1 MKMDEGIRYRNRYL
15 QAIEPFM
22 GKSII
27 KVMTGQRRVGK
38 SYILFQLMEL
48 IHQKEP
54 NANIIYINRED
65 MAFDFI
71 VSAKELYTYI
81 VGKCLKDRMNYIFI
95 DEIQDINEF
104 EKALRSLVLDVNNDI
119 YVTGSNAKMLS
130 GELATYLG
138 GRYIEFT
145 IYSLSYPE
153 FLQFH
158 GLEDSDDSFDLYAK
172 YGGLPYLMH
181 LKLEDR
187 IVFEYLESIY
197 STIVYRDIV
206 SRYALRNTVFLEK
219 LLLFLADNV
228 GSIFSAKGIS
238 GYLKSQRISL
248 GVNQILAY
256 IDYFENAF
264 IIYNVS
270 RYDIAGKR
278 IFGIGN
284 KYYFE
289 NLGIRNVIAGR
300 KLQDRA
306 KVLENIVYNHLRYL
320 GYAVKVG
327 VLEKVEVDFIGEKN
341 GEKLYI
347 QVALRLD
354 DERTVE
360 REFGNLLKIEDNYPK
375 LVISQDRFEGNT
387 YEGIRHMYIRDFLM
401 EDHL

>member
-1 MKMDEGIRYRNRYL
+1 MDEGIKYRNRYL

-22 GKSII
+22 GQSII

-48 IHQKEP
+48 IKQKEP
-54 NANIIYINRED
+54 NANIIYINLED

-71 VSAKELYTYI
+71 VSAKELHTYI
-81 VGKCLKDRMNYIFI
+81 VGKCLKDRKNYIFI

-104 EKALRSLVLDVNNDI
+104 EKALRSLALDVNNDI

-158 GLEDSDDSFDLYAK
+158 GLEDSDDSFDLYSK

-238 GYLKSQRISL
+238 DYLKSQQISL
-248 GVNQILAY
+248 GVNQILSY

-264 IIYNVS
+264 IIHNVS

-278 IFGIGN
+278 IFEIGN

-289 NLGIRNVIAGR
+289 NLGIRNVITGR

-327 VLEKVEVDFIGEKN
+327 VLEKLEVDFIGEKN
-341 GEKLYI
+341 GEKLYV

-354 DERTVE
+354 DERTIE

-375 LVISQDRFEGNT
+375 LVVSQDRFEGNT

-401 EDHL
+401 RD

>member
-1 MKMDEGIRYRNRYL
+1 MDEGIKYRNRYL

-22 GKSII
+22 GQSII

-48 IHQKEP
+48 IKQKEP
-54 NANIIYINRED
+54 NANIIYINLED

-71 VSAKELYTYI
+71 VSAKELHTYI
-81 VGKCLKDRMNYIFI
+81 VGKCLKDRKNYIFI

-104 EKALRSLVLDVNNDI
+104 EKALRSLALDVNNDI

-158 GLEDSDDSFDLYAK
+158 GLEDSDDSFDLYSK

-238 GYLKSQRISL
+238 DYLKSQQISL
-248 GVNQILAY
+248 GVNQILSY

-278 IFGIGN
+278 IFEIGN

-289 NLGIRNVIAGR
+289 NLGIRNVITGR

-327 VLEKVEVDFIGEKN
+327 VLEKLEVDFIGEKN
-341 GEKLYI
+341 GEKLYV

-375 LVISQDRFEGNT
+375 LVVSQDRFEGNT

>member
-1 MKMDEGIRYRNRYL
+1 MDEGIKYRNRYL

-38 SYILFQLMEL
+38 SYILLQLMEL

-54 NANIIYINRED
+54 DANIIYINRED

-71 VSAKELYTYI
+71 VSAKELHAYI
-81 VGKCLKDRMNYIFI
+81 VGKCLKDRKNYIFI
-95 DEIQDINEF
+95 DEVQDINEF

-158 GLEDSDDSFDLYAK
+158 ELEDSDDSFDLYAK

-206 SRYALRNTVFLEK
+206 SRYALRSTVFLEK
-219 LLLFLADNV
+219 LLLFLADNI

-238 GYLKSQRISL
+238 DYLKSQRISL

-256 IDYFENAF
+256 IDYFESAF
-264 IIYNVS
+264 IIHNVS

-278 IFGIGN
+278 IFEIGN

-306 KVLENIVYNHLRYL
+306 KVLENIVYNHLCYL

-327 VLEKVEVDFIGEKN
+327 VLEKLEVDFIGEKN
-341 GEKLYI
+341 GEKVYI

-360 REFGNLLKIEDNYPK
+360 REFGNLLRIEDNYPK
-375 LVISQDRFEGNT
+375 LVVSQDRFKGNT
-387 YEGIRHMYIRDFLM
+387 YEGIRHVYIRDFLM
-401 EDHL
+401 ADHL

>member
-1 MKMDEGIRYRNRYL
+1 MDEGIKYRNRYL

-22 GKSII
+22 GQSII

-48 IHQKEP
+48 IKQKEP
-54 NANIIYINRED
+54 NANIIYINLED

-71 VSAKELYTYI
+71 VSAKELHTYI
-81 VGKCLKDRMNYIFI
+81 VGKCLKDRKNYIFI

-104 EKALRSLVLDVNNDI
+104 EKALRSLALDVNNDI

-158 GLEDSDDSFDLYAK
+158 GLEDSDDSFDLYSK

-238 GYLKSQRISL
+238 DYLKSQQISL
-248 GVNQILAY
+248 GVNQILSY

-264 IIYNVS
+264 IIHNVS

-278 IFGIGN
+278 IFEIGN

-289 NLGIRNVIAGR
+289 NLGIRNVITGR

-327 VLEKVEVDFIGEKN
+327 VLEKLEVDFIGEKN
-341 GEKLYI
+341 GEKLYV

-354 DERTVE
+354 DERTIE

-375 LVISQDRFEGNT
+375 LVVSQDRFEGNT

>member
-1 MKMDEGIRYRNRYL
+1 MKMDEGIKYRNRYL

-22 GKSII
+22 GQSII

-48 IHQKEP
+48 IKQKEP
-54 NANIIYINRED
+54 NANIIYINLED

-71 VSAKELYTYI
+71 VSAKELHTYI
-81 VGKCLKDRMNYIFI
+81 VGKCLKDRKNYIFI

-104 EKALRSLVLDVNNDI
+104 EKALRSLALDVNNDI

-158 GLEDSDDSFDLYAK
+158 GLEDSDDSFDLYSK

-238 GYLKSQRISL
+238 DYLKSQQISL
-248 GVNQILAY
+248 GVNQILSY

-264 IIYNVS
+264 IIHNVS

-278 IFGIGN
+278 IFEIGN

-289 NLGIRNVIAGR
+289 NLGIRNVITGR

-327 VLEKVEVDFIGEKN
+327 VLEKLEVDFIGEKN
-341 GEKLYI
+341 GEKLYV

-354 DERTVE
+354 DERTIE

-375 LVISQDRFEGNT
+375 LVVSQDRFEGNT

>member
-1 MKMDEGIRYRNRYL
+1 MKMDEGIKYRNRYL

-22 GKSII
+22 GQSII

-48 IHQKEP
+48 IKQKEP
-54 NANIIYINRED
+54 NANIIYINLED

-71 VSAKELYTYI
+71 VSAKELHTYI
-81 VGKCLKDRMNYIFI
+81 VGKCLKDRKNYIFI

-104 EKALRSLVLDVNNDI
+104 EKALRSLALDVNNDI

-158 GLEDSDDSFDLYAK
+158 GLEDSDDSFDLYSK

-238 GYLKSQRISL
+238 DYLKSQQISL
-248 GVNQILAY
+248 GVNQILSY

-264 IIYNVS
+264 IVHNVS

-278 IFGIGN
+278 IFEIGN

-289 NLGIRNVIAGR
+289 NLGIRNVITGR

-327 VLEKVEVDFIGEKN
+327 VLEKLEVDFIGEKN
-341 GEKLYI
+341 GEKLYV

-360 REFGNLLKIEDNYPK
+360 REFGNLLKIGDNYPK
-375 LVISQDRFEGNT
+375 LVVSQDRFEGNT

-401 EDHL
+401 RD

>member
-1 MKMDEGIRYRNRYL
+1 MKIDEGIKYRNRYL

-22 GKSII
+22 GQSII

-48 IHQKEP
+48 IKQKEP
-54 NANIIYINRED
+54 NANIIYINLED

-71 VSAKELYTYI
+71 VSAKELHTYI
-81 VGKCLKDRMNYIFI
+81 VGKCLKDRKNYIFI

-104 EKALRSLVLDVNNDI
+104 EKALRSLALDVNNDI

-158 GLEDSDDSFDLYAK
+158 GLEDSDDSFDLYSK

-238 GYLKSQRISL
+238 DYLKSQQISL
-248 GVNQILAY
+248 GANQILSY

-264 IIYNVS
+264 IIHNVS

-278 IFGIGN
+278 IFEIGN

-289 NLGIRNVIAGR
+289 NLGIRNVITGR

-327 VLEKVEVDFIGEKN
+327 VLEKLEVDFIGEKN
-341 GEKLYI
+341 GEKLYV

-375 LVISQDRFEGNT
+375 LVVSQDRFEGNT

-401 EDHL
+401 RD